1 MYRNSQIASWAQFLE
16 KLETRFAPT
25 AFDDPRGKLFKL
37 TQSTTVAAYL
47 TEFEALANRL
57 EGLSDADLLS
67 CFISGLKSDVRREVV
82 VQQPTSISQAS
93 GLARLQEDK
102 LQELTRTSRS
112 RPSMPWQP
120 SSSPRPVSKAPE
132 ATAQPT
138 TGLLPTPPAKPRF
151 RHLSGPELDERRDKG
166 LCFNCDQKWSKQHKC
181 GARVFLMLADD
192 SDSFSLTGIED
203 SLDQPIDSGGDPI
216 P

>member
-138 TGLLPTPPAKPRF
+138 TGLLPTPPAKSRF

-166 LCFNCDQKWSKQHKC
+166 LCFNW
-181 GARVFLMLADD
+181 
-192 SDSFSLTGIED
+192 
-203 SLDQPIDSGGDPI
+203 
-216 P
+216 